1 MSRSNMTR
9 RDVLKASAMAGAGL
23 ALPAMFAAGASAVM
37 NAAMASTTRQQ
48 LHGAARTVV
57 FALIGQSNM
66 LGAAAPPDG
75 GQTYPAGTLEYA
87 GSGLVPASGGLDHIG
102 GKGSTEPSIG
112 LGFALAYA
120 RANPSHTVVLVPCA
134 RGGTGFFNNQWNPGD
149 SLYDAAVD
157 RINRCMGE
165 NPDFVFAG
173 FLWHQGEADGVNKN
187 TAAAYQA
194 NLTAMVAALRGGD
207 VRAAAA
213 NTPFVLGD
221 LREDLNLQNAPEIRA
236 IIADAPN
243 FLDYCGFAPS
253 TGLTG
258 HDDRHFDAASL
269 RTLGDRYYSAYVRAL
284 ADVPA

>member
-9 RDVLKASAMAGAGL
+9 RSVLKASAMAGAGVT
-23 ALPAMFAAGASAVM
+23 LPAIFAAGASAFT

-48 LHGAARTVV
+48 LDGAARTVV

-66 LGAAAPPDG
+66 VGAAPSDG

-87 GSGLVPASGGLDHIG
+87 GSGLVPAFGALDHIG
-102 GKGSTEPSIG
+102 AKGKSDPSIG

-120 RANPSHTVVLVPCA
+120 RANPSHTIVLVPCA
-134 RGGTGFFNNQWNPGD
+134 WSGTGFINNKWNPGD

-165 NPDFVFAG
+165 NTDFVFAG
-173 FLWHQGEADGVNKN
+173 FLWHQGEADGLNKKA
-187 TAAAYQA
+187 AAAYQA

-213 NTPFVLGD
+213 DTPFVLGD
-221 LREDLNLQNAPEIRA
+221 LREDFNIQNVPEISA